1 MVARHR
7 VPDPNIPSLFLICD
21 PDIILCSGGVGAS
34 GHPDHPDD
42 PQQRD
47 HQEPQDLPFQA
58 WRKQMVEIKVERK
71 FFHLSG
77 SQVLAHEQCP
87 GK

>member
-1 MVARHR
+1 MVAKHR
-7 VPDPNIPSLFLICD
+7 VPDPNIPSLFLIRD

-47 HQEPQDLPFQA
+47 HQEPQDLPFEA
-58 WRKQMVEIKVERK
+58 RGKQMVGIQVERISPNLIIHCIK
-71 FFHLSG
+71 KG
-77 SQVLAHEQCP
+77 SS
-87 GK
+87 